1 MSTTSEHVDG
11 GAPEPL
17 ETSVP
22 PLPSSTA
29 PLAEPVDSAPASTAM
44 PPGAINP
51 AAPPPPAKNLALVAL
66 ILGVVA
72 FVLGWV
78 PIVGL
83 ILGALAIG
91 FGIAALRRR
100 QRKALAIP
108 GIALGGWGFM
118 TSLVTTTIVVIIAL
132 QPQAFSEAF
141 WRSYSLAMEDEALSD
156 AVREEAPAAAAE
168 DDEPVDPAPAAA
180 TDFATLDD
188 AGFAAIVA
196 DPVAAQGQTYVV
208 YGEVQQ
214 FDENTGPC
222 SALILVDDAQQS
234 TWEGYATT
242 AWIAAESGEAVCP
255 EFTGLGALSH
265 IKAWVTVAGSATTE
279 WDDGTTEEVLT
290 LMLRQFEALPALP

>member
-17 ETSVP
+17 ETPVP

-29 PLAEPVDSAPASTAM
+29 PLAEPVGSAPASTAM
-44 PPGAINP
+44 PPGAISP
-51 AAPPPPAKNLALVAL
+51 AAPPPAKNLALVAL

-108 GIALGGWGFM
+108 GIALGGWGFL

-141 WRSYSLAMEDEALSD
+141 WQSYSLAMEDEAPSD
-156 AVREEAPAAAAE
+156 AVREEAPAAAEE
-168 DDEPVDPAPAAA
+168 DDEPVAPAPAAA
-180 TDFATLDD
+180 TDFAALDD

-255 EFTGLGALSH
+255 EFTGLAALSH
-265 IKAWVTVAGSATTE
+265 IKAWVTVAGSTTTE

-290 LMLRQFEALPALP
+290 LVLRQFEALPALP